1 MKKLNLILILGLV
14 FLCSNF
20 ALSNE
25 TENYFKQGNELYT
38 QGNFEEALGKYLKI
52 SNTEVES
59 FELFYNIGNCYYR
72 LNQIGNAIR
81 FYEKAKN
88 INPEDENLLY
98 NLKLANG
105 LTIDKI
111 ELPEPDAFTKLVN
124 SSLQF
129 FTVAQLA
136 YIFIWFTWLF
146 AGFLVFY
153 IFKRN
158 KLFLYIA
165 LAFLGFAVLEGIFL
179 NYKYSL
185 DTIPYGVV
193 VGYEASAYS
202 SPNKDSQ
209 VVFSIHEGTKAQI
222 LRETGEFLEV
232 RLIDGKT
239 GWVLNGLF
247 GKI

>member
-1 MKKLNLILILGLV
+1 MKKIKLILIFGLV

-20 ALSNE
+20 AFGNE
-25 TENYFKQGNELYT
+25 IENYFKQGNELYT
-38 QGNFEEALGKYLKI
+38 QGNFEDALGNYLKI
-52 SNTEVES
+52 SNSEVES

-98 NLKLANG
+98 NLKLANN

-111 ELPEPDAFTKLVN
+111 ELPEPDSFTKFVN

-129 FTVAQLA
+129 FTVSELA
-136 YIFIWFTWLF
+136 YIFVGLTWVF
-146 AGFLVFY
+146 AIFLVLF

-158 KLFLYIA
+158 KLFLYIS
-165 LAFLGFAVLEGIFL
+165 LAFLGFVVLEGIFF

-193 VGYEASAYS
+193 VGYEANAYS

-222 LRETGEFLEV
+222 LRKTGEFLEV

-239 GWVLNGLF
+239 GWVLSGLF

>member
-1 MKKLNLILILGLV
+1 MKRINLILILGLV
-14 FLCSNF
+14 FLSANF
-20 ALSNE
+20 ALGNE
-25 TENYFKQGNELYT
+25 IENYFKQGNELYT
-38 QGNFEEALGKYLKI
+38 QGNFEKALSNYLKI
-52 SNTEVES
+52 ANSEIES

-98 NLKLANG
+98 NLKLANS

-129 FTVAQLA
+129 FTVAQLS
-136 YIFIWFTWLF
+136 YIFIGLIWCF
-146 AGFLVFY
+146 AGFLVLF
-153 IFKRN
+153 IFKKNR
-158 KLFLYIA
+158 LFLYISF
-165 LAFLGFAVLEGIFL
+165 AFLGFAVLEGVFL

-193 VGYEASAYS
+193 VGYEANAYS

-209 VVFSIHEGTKAQI
+209 IVFSIHEGTKAQI
-222 LRETGEFLEV
+222 LRETGDFMEI

-239 GWVLNGLF
+239 GWVLSGLF